1 MKTRNQFGQMPPTL
15 RHQFNTE
22 VAMKDFPPG
31 RRVLHKT
38 TGYYGVVLMAWT
50 VHVGHSLVQ
59 FDGEDAAIEVRQR
72 ELMLL

>member
-1 MKTRNQFGQMPPTL
+1 MKSRNRFGLMPPIFWHL
-15 RHQFNTE
+15 IDME

-38 TGYYGVVLMAWT
+38 TGYYGVVLLTWT

-59 FDGEDAAIEVRQR
+59 FDGEEKAIEVRQC